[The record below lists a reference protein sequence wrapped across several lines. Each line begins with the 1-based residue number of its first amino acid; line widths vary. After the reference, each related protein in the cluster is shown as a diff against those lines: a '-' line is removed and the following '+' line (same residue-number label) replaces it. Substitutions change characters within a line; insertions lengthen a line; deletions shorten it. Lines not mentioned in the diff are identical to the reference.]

1 MSHQFVRVC
10 RYALALGLALALL
23 APAVTSAQTAAWNEY
38 PSAADGFAISAPSA
52 PMISTQDYG
61 TAEFPA
67 PTHTWIWKIDGAVL
81 LVAASAF
88 TNGWGDSK
96 SDPVEDVASG
106 EIKNLKNGR
115 ITSKKPV
122 TLADVSGIDYVLEG
136 DDNHARSRIFR
147 RGNRIWTLLV
157 LSAAGTPFDDRAD
170 RFFASFR
177 FTSPAPP

>member
-1 MSHQFVRVC
+1 MRPQQFARGS
-10 RYALALGLALALL
+10 RGALVFGLALALL
-23 APAVTSAQTAAWNEY
+23 VPAASSAQTAAAWNEY

-88 TNGWGDSK
+88 TNGWGGDSK

-115 ITSKKPV
+115 I
-122 TLADVSGIDYVLEG
+122 
-136 DDNHARSRIFR
+136 
-147 RGNRIWTLLV
+147 
-157 LSAAGTPFDDRAD
+157 
-170 RFFASFR
+170 
-177 FTSPAPP
+177 